1 MNESKWCTCAEF
13 NARTEENYNRR
24 AEAWARKQAERK
36 HQADRYYRRIVF
48 RHNVR
53 TVAGDVALIV
63 AMAAAL
69 FVLFRC
75 VIWCL

>member
-1 MNESKWCTCAEF
+1 MNENNWCSCAEF
-13 NARTEENYNRR
+13 NALTQANHKRR
-24 AEAWARKQAERK
+24 VQAWAQRQAAKQRRS
-36 HQADRYYRRIVF
+36 DRYYKRIVF

-53 TVAGDVALIV
+53 TVAGDVSLIV
-63 AMAAAL
+63 AMSAAL